1 MICWRQNALASLV
14 DKPRSGAPQ
23 KLNSGYVQRLVQWAR
38 DEPLTASALLA
49 RHLDS
54 GGPSVHVNT
63 LVAKLKASGLVW
75 KRTRHSLKKAEAKK
89 PFAKQL

>member
-38 DEPLTASALLA
+38 DEPLTVSALLA
-49 RHLDS
+49 RQHL
-54 GGPSVHVNT
+54 GGQAQSIGAGMETHTPFF
-63 LVAKLKASGLVW
+63 
-75 KRTRHSLKKAEAKK
+75 KKAEAKK